1 MATFNKVTFANAS
14 PRGTG
19 DNRLNSIPAKAKHV
33 NDLIDS
39 LQSGDNT
46 YAGNNTFSGTTT
58 GTGAGVTYTATSGV
72 VSIPVAAQANAYT
85 IALPANALILDL
97 GILCISAI
105 GGGSNSGTVAVK
117 FGTAANGAQLVASA
131 TICDS
136 NSATA
141 AGSFMSVLNAVEM
154 DASGAPFADFVDGAT
169 MWGSAARSVHVT
181 VTQGTGVAAAVG
193 KAHFTCL
200 YTILAA
206 S

>member
-14 PRGTG
+14 PKGGG

-39 LQSGDNT
+39 LQTGDNT

-154 DASGAPFADFVDGAT
+154 DASGAAFADFVDGAT
-169 MWGSAARSVHVT
+169 MWGAAARNVHIT
-181 VTQGTGVAAAVG
+181 VTQGSGVAAAVG

-206 S
+206 